1 MRIDLFIAR
10 RIRLSDN
17 NGNHTKTSIKIAT
30 AGVVLSVIIMLITIA
45 VTSGFKHEIINK
57 LIGFNAPISISAE
70 VLDASCSHPIVNDVE
85 AVEKIVNGVLPNVL
99 VEESV
104 KLPAMLKTDESFA
117 AVVFSGYSDNGHIDF
132 IFDNIIAGEIPD
144 FKMNP
149 NKIVISS
156 TVAEMLNIQVGDKI
170 STCFFVS
177 ERMRLRNFEI
187 SGIYNSGFEEYDKII
202 AYSSISTL
210 KKIAGIPDGSATS
223 LEVSGV
229 EFGDIVATCQM
240 LQLALNSAYYDKGL
254 TQSLEVDSII
264 NRGAMYLNWLSLLDT
279 NVVVILVLM
288 TAISSFTLI
297 ASLIILILERV
308 NMIGT
313 LKMLGAT
320 DSVIRRVFILLD
332 LKVLVKGLVVGNI
345 VALLLIILQQQF
357 QLLPLDPESYY
368 ISFVPVKIELWQVA
382 ALNLGAIVI
391 ATAVMIFPSMIIS
404 RLKPATILRYE

>member
-10 RIRLSDN
+10 RLRLSDN

-132 IFDNIIAGEIPD
+132 ISDNIIAGEIPD
-144 FKMNP
+144 FIKTP

-156 TVAEMLNIQVGDKI
+156 TVAEMLNVKVGDKI
-170 STCFFVS
+170 STCFFVA
-177 ERMRLRNFEI
+177 EKMRLRNFEI

-210 KKIAGIPDGSATS
+210 KKIAGIPDGSATF

-229 EFGDIVATCQM
+229 EYGNIAATRQA
-240 LQLALNSAYYDKGL
+240 LQLALNSAYYDNKL
-254 TQSLEVDSII
+254 AQSLEVDSII
-264 NRGAMYLNWLSLLDT
+264 NTGAMYLNWLSLLDT